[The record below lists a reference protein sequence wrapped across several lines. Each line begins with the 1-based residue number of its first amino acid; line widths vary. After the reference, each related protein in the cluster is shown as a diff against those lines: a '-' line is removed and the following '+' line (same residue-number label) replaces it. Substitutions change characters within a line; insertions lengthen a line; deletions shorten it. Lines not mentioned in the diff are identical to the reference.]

1 MMINLPH
8 AAEIPAINGIDLS
21 DSSIALLA
29 DMVFDE
35 IIASPQFPSLS
46 HSREALIRQASILL
60 DDPTANLFS
69 GINHPIFH
77 LSSQA
82 APMVSPLVPL
92 LSWPYVSRK
101 RSQGLHGLIAQ

>member
-35 IIASPQFPSLS
+35 IISSPQFPSLS
-46 HSREALIRQASILL
+46 HSREALIRQASILVSQKL
-60 DDPTANLFS
+60 ASLADEDSEDNDDIAFGRS
-69 GINHPIFH
+69 DCEFIF
-77 LSSQA
+77 
-82 APMVSPLVPL
+82 
-92 LSWPYVSRK
+92 RD
-101 RSQGLHGLIAQ
+101 

>member
-35 IIASPQFPSLS
+35 IIASPQFPRLS
-46 HSREALIRQASILL
+46 HSREALIRQASFLV
-60 DDPTANLFS
+60 
-69 GINHPIFH
+69 
-77 LSSQA
+77 SQ
-82 APMVSPLVPL
+82 
-92 LSWPYVSRK
+92 
-101 RSQGLHGLIAQ
+101 

>member
-1 MMINLPH
+1 MMFNLPH

-46 HSREALIRQASILL
+46 HSREALIRQASILVSQKL
-60 DDPTANLFS
+60 AGLVDEHSEDNDDIAFGRS
-69 GINHPIFH
+69 DCEFIF
-77 LSSQA
+77 
-82 APMVSPLVPL
+82 
-92 LSWPYVSRK
+92 RD
-101 RSQGLHGLIAQ
+101 

>member
-35 IIASPQFPSLS
+35 IIASPQVPSLS
-46 HSREALIRQASILL
+46 HSREALIRQASILVSQKL
-60 DDPTANLFS
+60 AGLVDEHSEDNDDIAFGRS
-69 GINHPIFH
+69 DCEFIF
-77 LSSQA
+77 
-82 APMVSPLVPL
+82 
-92 LSWPYVSRK
+92 RD
-101 RSQGLHGLIAQ
+101 

>member
-8 AAEIPAINGIDLS
+8 AAEIPAINGFDLS

-46 HSREALIRQASILL
+46 HSREALIRQASILVSQKL
-60 DDPTANLFS
+60 ASLADEENEDNDEIAFGRS
-69 GINHPIFH
+69 DCEFIF
-77 LSSQA
+77 
-82 APMVSPLVPL
+82 
-92 LSWPYVSRK
+92 RD
-101 RSQGLHGLIAQ
+101 